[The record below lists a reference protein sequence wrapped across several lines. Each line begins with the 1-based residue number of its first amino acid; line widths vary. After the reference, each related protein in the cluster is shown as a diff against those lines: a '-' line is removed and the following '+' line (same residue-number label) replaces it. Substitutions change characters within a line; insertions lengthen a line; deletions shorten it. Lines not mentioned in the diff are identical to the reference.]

1 MLASLRSFREPN
13 TPNVINAGQSI
24 AHIQCAIRSEHG
36 LRKLHWAY
44 GADRGRLLEV
54 DGVPVTKVLDWF
66 APIRAILF
74 HPGDIDIVRVDQKRR
89 RFCDRADSHRFQPI
103 SPLFSSTI
111 GF

>member
-24 AHIQCAIRSEHG
+24 AHINAQIRSEHG

-44 GADRGRLLEV
+44 GANRGRLLEV

-74 HPGDIDIVRVDQKRR
+74 HPGDIDIVRGGPKERR
-89 RFCDRADSHRFQPI
+89 RF
-103 SPLFSSTI
+103 
-111 GF
+111 